1 MSGKISQALHH
12 GKKKKKKKEGSVNQ
26 GFANI
31 FCKGQE
37 MKCFKL
43 CGTSSV
49 AITQL
54 SHCNTKCHRVPI
66 LRQRIHN
73 LL

>member
-12 GKKKKKKKEGSVNQ
+12 GKKKKKEVSVNQ

-43 CGTSSV
+43 CGT
-49 AITQL
+49 
-54 SHCNTKCHRVPI
+54 
-66 LRQRIHN
+66 
-73 LL
+73 